1 MIKILLFLKKKI
13 PFIWHFIEFINGL
26 IFKTLFYNRINKNAS
41 SIIGEFADDKYTYR
55 FLNEH
60 DLDPL
65 QQFFH
70 NQDKEQFTFFKPH
83 DFDIDTLR
91 RLIKNPS
98 FFMFGVFDNDKLVAY
113 FFLRCFINK
122 KSFTGRMVDANY
134 QGQGI
139 AKNMGRILHHIAW
152 DSNFRVFGTA
162 STKNSK
168 SIRSYQAINNFKI
181 IKELDNDFIFF
192 EYLKTEERIIP
203 K

>member
-1 MIKILLFLKKKI
+1 
-13 PFIWHFIEFINGL
+13 
-26 IFKTLFYNRINKNAS
+26 
-41 SIIGEFADDKYTYR
+41 
-55 FLNEH
+55 
-60 DLDPL
+60 
-65 QQFFH
+65 
-70 NQDKEQFTFFKPH
+70 
-83 DFDIDTLR
+83 
-91 RLIKNPS
+91 
-98 FFMFGVFDNDKLVAY
+98 
-113 FFLRCFINK
+113 
-122 KSFTGRMVDANY
+122 MVDANY